1 MSIAPEDN
9 TPDVTTPDPAAPAD
23 LAAPLSPDPFASTQ
37 PWAMQLAMR
46 DERSARP
53 THLAVCEAAAGAVVT
68 LLTDPRSEPGGAW
81 HPFVR
86 QWVSGPIRKVV
97 RRGRGI
103 RFTQVQELDG
113 VEVEH
118 AGAQVRAFVPGPVD
132 LVPPA
137 LAKMQVG
144 GTDMPEPG
152 EPSAPVPGG
161 VTVALTPLTPMTT
174 GKSAAQSGHAAQL
187 ALMSMDDDA
196 RARWRDT
203 GWAVRVITP
212 DQAAWPACVDRA
224 GIAVHDGGF
233 TEVAPGT
240 QTAVAWW

>member
-1 MSIAPEDN
+1 MS
-9 TPDVTTPDPAAPAD
+9 TPSEEV
-23 LAAPLSPDPFASTQ
+23 PDPFASTQ

-46 DERSARP
+46 DERASRP
-53 THLAVCEAAAGAVVT
+53 THLAVCEAAASAVVT
-68 LLTDPRSEPGGAW
+68 LLSDPRSEPGGEWYPLVHHWA
-81 HPFVR
+81 
-86 QWVSGPIRKVV
+86 SGPIRKVV

-132 LVPPA
+132 QVPAA

-152 EPSAPVPGG
+152 KSSEPVPGG
-161 VTVALTPLTPMTT
+161 LTIALTALTPMTT

-187 ALMSMDDDA
+187 ALRSMGDEA
-196 RARWRDT
+196 RLRWAQS
-203 GWAVRVITP
+203 GWAVRVVTP
-212 DQAAWPACVDRA
+212 EGTGWAEAVRRA
-224 GIAVHDGGF
+224 RVAVQDGGF